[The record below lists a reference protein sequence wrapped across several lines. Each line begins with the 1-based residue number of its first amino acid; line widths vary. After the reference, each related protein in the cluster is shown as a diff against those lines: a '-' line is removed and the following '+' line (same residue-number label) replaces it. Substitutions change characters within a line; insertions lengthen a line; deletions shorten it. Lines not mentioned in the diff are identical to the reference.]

1 MFERKSYKVS
11 IIIPTWLE
19 KGMDGMYGD
28 NEVAEIAMKC
38 HKRLL
43 EKIDRSTTEIIL
55 VDNGS
60 TLKDED
66 IDPLKRPSFSC
77 GMSLKEYWGSADIV
91 VKSSYNRGF
100 AQGMNLGI
108 AVAHGEFML
117 FLNNDIFVFDNFI
130 ENLLEVFEHKEFEIP
145 VGSVMP
151 NLIKSQYQT
160 NCLRENG
167 KLDIIKA
174 MELKEEEI
182 VYPNKD
188 KYEMG
193 AEFGSAIMMNK
204 DLIEKIKA
212 KNGGYQLYREEF
224 IGLMSE
230 DRYLHH
236 QIRKFGYQ
244 TYRTNKIRCVH
255 VGNLSATKVPNRKQ
269 YTESNREL
277 LKKMIGEN
285 NITN

>member
-1 MFERKSYKVS
+1 MFERKQYKVS
-11 IIIPTWLE
+11 IIVPSWFVP
-19 KGMDGMYGD
+19 GMDGMYGS
-28 NEVAEIAMKC
+28 AETAELAMKC

-43 EKIDRSTTEIIL
+43 EKIDRSTTEVIL

-60 TLKDED
+60 TLKDEN
-66 IDPLKRPSFSC
+66 IDPAKRPAFSC
-77 GMSLKEYWGSADIV
+77 GMSLKEYWDSADIV

-108 AVAHGEFML
+108 AVAHGDYLL

-145 VGSVMP
+145 VGASMP

-167 KLDIIKA
+167 KLDVIKA

-204 DLIEKIKA
+204 ELVEKIKS

-224 IGLMSE
+224 VALFSE
-230 DRYLHH
+230 DRFLYH
-236 QIRKFGYQ
+236 QIRELGFQ
-244 TYRTNKIRCVH
+244 TYRANKIRCVH
-255 VGNLSATKVPNRKQ
+255 VGNATASKVPNRKQ

-277 LKKMIGEN
+277 LKKMIEQ
-285 NITN
+285 TN